1 MRLGMVGSVFFMKY
15 EEWSPAE
22 GQKGRRKSEFDWSG
36 EVCNSNGKWKRA
48 FVENIRNISGMVV

>member
-22 GQKGRRKSEFDWSG
+22 GQKGRRKSEFG
-36 EVCNSNGKWKRA
+36 EERYAIVMENGRGL
-48 FVENIRNISGMVV
+48 S